1 VDVVAAGC
9 LSLAILSLGLALRG
23 GSPKRGTS
31 RRLVDRLTAH
41 HRQRLA
47 EARIAGNPQTYVA
60 MAVLAPIGLFA
71 VGWLQSA
78 VLAVVAGV
86 AGLLIPRLYLAWLV
100 HAQSR
105 RSESEA
111 PRLLQ
116 AILSGLTAGSTYLD
130 ALRQA
135 RLSCTDPW
143 IREDLDYVI
152 QRFLLDV
159 PLHES
164 LQTVRARVMT
174 RNLGLIWETLLIGAA
189 NQLPTQAARTL
200 FSELSSTVQFNVQLA
215 NEVRARSSGQRAQI
229 WLLAVI
235 VPGMYLYL
243 RLMSPQLLSVLDE
256 TTVGRYVLFPLAAAL
271 EVMGLVLSFR
281 ITRFET

>member
-9 LSLAILSLGLALRG
+9 LSLAILSLGLAFRRSSSSRG
-23 GSPKRGTS
+23 SAHRF
-31 RRLVDRLTAH
+31 VERLTAR

-47 EARIAGNPQTYVA
+47 EARIAGNPQTYVV
-60 MAVLAPIGLFA
+60 MAFLAPVCLFA
-71 VGWLQSA
+71 VGWLQSPL
-78 VLAVVAGV
+78 LAVFAG
-86 AGLLIPRLYLAWLV
+86 AIGLLVPRLYLAWLV

-116 AILSGLTAGSTYLD
+116 AVLSGLTAGSTYLD

-135 RLSCTDPW
+135 RLTCTDPW
-143 IREDLDYVI
+143 IREDLEYVI

-164 LQTVRARVMT
+164 LQAVRARVTT
-174 RNLGLIWETLLIGAA
+174 RNLGLIWEALVICAA
-189 NQLPTQAARTL
+189 NQLPTAAARAL
-200 FSELSSTVQFNVQLA
+200 FFELSSTVQFNVQLA

-256 TTVGRYVLFPLAAAL
+256 TTVGRYILFPLAAAL
-271 EVMGLVLSFR
+271 EVIGLALSFR
-281 ITRFET
+281 IARFEA

>member
-1 VDVVAAGC
+1 
-9 LSLAILSLGLALRG
+9 
-23 GSPKRGTS
+23 
-31 RRLVDRLTAH
+31 
-41 HRQRLA
+41 
-47 EARIAGNPQTYVA
+47 
-60 MAVLAPIGLFA
+60 LFG
-71 VGWLQSA
+71 VGWLQSP
-78 VLAVVAGV
+78 VLAVFAGA
-86 AGLLIPRLYLAWLV
+86 AGLLVPRLYLAWLV

-116 AILSGLTAGSTYLD
+116 ALLGGLTAGSTYLD

-135 RLSCTDPW
+135 RLTCTDPW
-143 IREDLDYVI
+143 IREDLEFII

-164 LQTVRARVMT
+164 LQAVRARVTT
-174 RNLGLIWETLLIGAA
+174 RNLGLIWEMLMVCAA

-200 FSELSSTVQFNVQLA
+200 FFELSSTVQFNVQLA

-271 EVMGLVLSFR
+271 EVIGLALSLR
-281 ITRFET
+281 IARFEA